1 MQQHPHRVRARRR
14 RLNRIIPALAV
25 VGLAAMNSVAADV
38 AVADEPTVTW
48 SVSPADADGPDG
60 RAWVELELD
69 PGETATEH
77 LAVRNLSAEEITFGL
92 AAADGYFTD
101 TGRFNMF
108 SSDRESTDA
117 GTWITVEDTV
127 TVAPNGTAVLPFEV
141 EVPENAP
148 PGDHAAGVAA
158 SITSVS
164 ADPDGTRLGVESRV
178 GFRVMTR
185 VTGELQPKLDVVAVD
200 AAYDTSWNPFEPGA
214 IRIATRMANGGN
226 VRLDVTTS
234 ALMGDRRA
242 PDPSE
247 SGASRPV
254 ELLPGDDRVVAIEL
268 PDVWPLGFAKVRVEL
283 APQAV
288 GLDGS
293 GRPAEPD
300 VREVFVWTMPWPHLL
315 IALAIALLAGGLLW
329 GRRQRARE
337 VKRLVREAQEEGRR
351 SALASATGEGDG

>member
-1 MQQHPHRVRARRR
+1 MQHHPDHAHARRPR
-14 RLNRIIPALAV
+14 RNRIIPALAV
-25 VGLAAMNSVAADV
+25 VGLVAFSSLATDA

-92 AAADGYFTD
+92 TAADGYFTD
-101 TGRFNMF
+101 AGRFNMLP
-108 SSDRESTDA
+108 SDQESTDA
-117 GTWITVEDTV
+117 GTWITVDETV

-141 EVPENAP
+141 RVPENAT

-185 VTGELQPKLDVVAVD
+185 VTGELRPKLDVVAVD
-200 AAYDTSWNPFEPGA
+200 ATYDTSWNPFDPGA
-214 IRIATRMANGGN
+214 IRIATRVANGGN

-234 ALMGDRRA
+234 AIMGDRRA
-242 PDPSE
+242 PDPADAE
-247 SGASRPV
+247 ASRPV
-254 ELLPGDDRVVAIEL
+254 ELLPGDERVGAIEL
-268 PDVWPLGFAKVRVEL
+268 PDVWPLGFATVRVEL
-283 APQAV
+283 APQVV

-293 GRPAEPD
+293 AEAAEPE
-300 VREVFVWTMPWPHLL
+300 VREVLVWTMPWPHLL
-315 IALAIALLAGGLLW
+315 IALAVALLVGGLLW
-329 GRRQRARE
+329 GRRRRAQE
-337 VKRLVREAQEEGRR
+337 VERLVRAAQEEGRR
-351 SALASATGEGDG
+351 SALASATSEGDG

>member
-1 MQQHPHRVRARRR
+1 MQQHPHRARARRR
-14 RLNRIIPALAV
+14 RRNRIIPALAV

-200 AAYDTSWNPFEPGA
+200 ATYDTSWNPFEPGA
-214 IRIATRMANGGN
+214 IRIATRWRTAG
-226 VRLDVTTS
+226 TCASTS
-234 ALMGDRRA
+234 PPRPSWAIGVPRSRGRRGLSTRRA
-242 PDPSE
+242 PARRRTGE
-247 SGASRPV
+247 
-254 ELLPGDDRVVAIEL
+254 GDRAARRMAARIRHGTGRARAQV
-268 PDVWPLGFAKVRVEL
+268 
-283 APQAV
+283 V

-293 GRPAEPD
+293 A
-300 VREVFVWTMPWPHLL
+300 
-315 IALAIALLAGGLLW
+315 
-329 GRRQRARE
+329 GRRNPTC
-337 VKRLVREAQEEGRR
+337 GRCSCGR
-351 SALASATGEGDG
+351 CRGHTC